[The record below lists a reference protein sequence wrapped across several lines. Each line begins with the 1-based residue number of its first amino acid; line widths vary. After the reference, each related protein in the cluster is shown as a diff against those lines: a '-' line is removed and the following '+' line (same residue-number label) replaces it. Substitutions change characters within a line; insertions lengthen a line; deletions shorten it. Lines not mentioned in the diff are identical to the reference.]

1 MTTAFRTGIFAVAL
15 LAAAPAM
22 AADVSVPAPVVAT
35 APAGPMNWSGFYFG
49 GSVGGAWDHPDQ
61 WLFPF
66 FGSSTKPPGGSGV
79 VGGIHTGA
87 NWQFG
92 QLLVGTESSFRLT
105 DLKSSA
111 TCPNPSTTCQQ
122 RERDIAT
129 FGGRLGWTLNNWLL
143 FGTGGYA
150 STLVETSVLSKATGG
165 FNDGTTHRHSGWYA
179 GAGVDYAWTPN
190 IIVGIQYTHVNI
202 DSRVD
207 GSVPFPDVDDR
218 RVGGKIDMVEAR
230 VSLKLWNGM
239 WGPFS
244 N

>member
-1 MTTAFRTGIFAVAL
+1 MTALRAGSVALTL

-22 AADVSVPAPVVAT
+22 AADMSVQAPPVAA
-35 APAGPMNWSGFYFG
+35 APAAAMNWSGFYFG
-49 GSVGGAWDHPDQ
+49 GSVGGAWDHPDR
-61 WLFPF
+61 WVFPF
-66 FGSSTKPPGGSGV
+66 FGSSMKPPGGSGV

-92 QLLVGTESSFRLT
+92 QLVLGTESSFRFA
-105 DLKSSA
+105 DLQSSD

-150 STLVETSVLSKATGG
+150 RTLVETSVLSKVTGG
-165 FNDGTTHRHSGWYA
+165 FNDGTTQWHSGWYG

-190 IIVGIQYTHVNI
+190 IIVGLQYTHVNI
-202 DSRVD
+202 NSRVD
-207 GSVPFPDVDDR
+207 GSVPFQGIDDR

-230 VSLKLWNGM
+230 VSFKLWSGM

-244 N
+244 K